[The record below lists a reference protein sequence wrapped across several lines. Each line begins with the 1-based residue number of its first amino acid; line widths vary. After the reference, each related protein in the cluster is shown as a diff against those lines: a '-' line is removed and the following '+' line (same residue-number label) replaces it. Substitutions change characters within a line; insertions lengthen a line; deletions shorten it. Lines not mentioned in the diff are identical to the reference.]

1 MRRGAHEDVSGADG
15 GEMMAEPKEYY
26 ISCYQS
32 PYDGM
37 EITAE
42 QYSILET
49 ASIELKKLLFEI
61 DYYPIVMKNVQG
73 FIRFCEG
80 EQLERKDSTD
90 FITLNRL
97 FANWINSFYMWIE
110 YHQNHYNE
118 LFVLM
123 KSSFFDSYFSY
134 RFASNLRTYTTHRAM
149 PITER
154 IIDVI
159 TGTTRF
165 LIDSKPMWKKS
176 TSGVQGIFA
185 RELSQKGI
193 ESIDAYQMAIDFVPM
208 FQAIQKDL
216 WNELQTPLCETLMSV
231 HDIVPITDSCFCNAY
246 VQRESDHASLPIGHQ
261 MKYLADKSR
270 ETGYDFYSS
279 FSSKFAE

>member
-1 MRRGAHEDVSGADG
+1 
-15 GEMMAEPKEYY
+15 MAEQKEYY
-26 ISCYQS
+26 ISCFRS
-32 PYDGM
+32 SYDGM

-42 QYSILET
+42 QYEILT
-49 ASIELKKLLFEI
+49 NASYALKKLLFEI
-61 DYYPIVMKNVQG
+61 DYLPIIMTNAQE
-73 FIRFCEG
+73 FIQYCDTVTQSRAC
-80 EQLERKDSTD
+80 D
-90 FITLNRL
+90 FINLNRL
-97 FANWINSFYMWIE
+97 FANWVNSFYMWIE
-110 YHQNHYNE
+110 YHEEQYNE
-118 LFVLM
+118 LFAIM

-154 IIDVI
+154 KIDVI
-159 TGTTRF
+159 TGNTRF

-185 RELSQKGI
+185 RELSQKRI

-231 HDIVPITDSCFCNAY
+231 HNVVPITDSCFCNAY
-246 VQRESDHASLPIGHQ
+246 VHRESDHASLPIGHQ

-279 FSSKFAE
+279 FRSKFDE